1 MVGLG
6 GGVRRG
12 VVGGDDGGERSG
24 VSSCRRNGRRLSSS
38 TGTRGDFKRQRK
50 RKNVHSGGGALGG
63 AGLRVATGWG
73 GRKSFHQIGWS

>member
-6 GGVRRG
+6 GGAGRG

-38 TGTRGDFKRQRK
+38 TGTRGGILEGNENGKTYIVVEVRWREL
-50 RKNVHSGGGALGG
+50 V
-63 AGLRVATGWG
+63 
-73 GRKSFHQIGWS
+73 

>member
-6 GGVRRG
+6 GEVGRE

-38 TGTRGDFKRQRK
+38 TGTRRGVLEGNENGKTYI
-50 RKNVHSGGGALGG
+50 V
-63 AGLRVATGWG
+63 VAVRWEELV
-73 GRKSFHQIGWS
+73 

>member
-38 TGTRGDFKRQRK
+38 TGTRRGVLEGNENGKTYI
-50 RKNVHSGGGALGG
+50 V
-63 AGLRVATGWG
+63 VAVRWEELV
-73 GRKSFHQIGWS
+73 

>member
-6 GGVRRG
+6 GEVGRG

-38 TGTRGDFKRQRK
+38 TGTRRGVLEGNGKEKR
-50 RKNVHSGGGALGG
+50 
-63 AGLRVATGWG
+63 T
-73 GRKSFHQIGWS
+73 

>member
-6 GGVRRG
+6 GEVGRG

-38 TGTRGDFKRQRK
+38 TGTRGGFYKATKTEKR
-50 RKNVHSGGGALGG
+50 
-63 AGLRVATGWG
+63 T
-73 GRKSFHQIGWS
+73 